1 MIASN
6 FFLFCILDFTE
17 ITTENLTTSNE
28 NLKKLKNNFQGKLN

>member
-17 ITTENLTTSNE
+17 MTTENLTTSNK
-28 NLKKLKNNFQGKLN
+28 NLEKLKNDFQGKLK